1 MKRQSLL
8 SASRLG
14 FGTSLVAL
22 SLVAQPSFSC
32 PQLPPAIIEVNTTV
46 ASALQGVVH
55 DEDQLPLAGVNI
67 YLKGT
72 NIGTTT
78 NEKGEFV
85 FPQKLNAGDII
96 VFSFVGLETK
106 EYVVPSN
113 APDPIQI
120 VMQLDSTI
128 MMGELAVEY
137 GSESKRPLSKRIWH
151 KMKSIF

>member
-1 MKRQSLL
+1 MKRQSLR
-8 SASRLG
+8 SASRLCL
-14 FGTSLVAL
+14 GTLLVAL
-22 SLVAQPSFSC
+22 SLAAQPSFSC
-32 PQLPPAIIEVNTTV
+32 PQIPSFVTEVNACV

-85 FPQKLNAGDII
+85 FPQKLNAGDIV

-106 EYVVPSN
+106 EYVVPAN

-128 MMGELAVEY
+128 MMGELAME
-137 GSESKRPLSKRIWH
+137 GGGKQPLHVRIWH
-151 KMKSIF
+151 KVKSVF

>member
-8 SASRLG
+8 TASRLG
-14 FGTSLVAL
+14 FGTSLIAL
-22 SLVAQPSFSC
+22 SLAAQPSFSG

-78 NEKGEFV
+78 NDKGEFV

-106 EYVVPSN
+106 EYVVPAN

-120 VMQLDSTI
+120 MMQLDSTI
-128 MMGELAVEY
+128 MMGELVMAE
-137 GSESKRPLSKRIWH
+137 GGKQPLHLRIWH
-151 KMKSIF
+151 KVKSVF